1 MHEVLQAKR
10 VGQQLAGSFSMLM
23 GCEEKPRLLFHKLIC
38 VCVEILETIVYEK
51 KWALHGKSVKCSMVL
66 LTTHNGDSEQSALGA
81 PVEQFSVWVVL
92 CGCLANLMKSTHSIV
107 KAMMV

>member
-1 MHEVLQAKR
+1 MHEVFQAKR
-10 VGQQLAGSFSMLM
+10 VGQQLTGSFSMLM
-23 GCEEKPRLLFHKLIC
+23 GCEEKPRLLFHKLNC
-38 VCVEILETIVYEK
+38 VCVETIVYEK
-51 KWALHGKSVKCSMVL
+51 KWALHGKTVKCSMVL
-66 LTTHNGDSEQSALGA
+66 LTTRNGDSEQSALGA